1 VRLATTCIVLAAGG
15 LPVGCRSSSTA
26 SVNAQDARVE
36 PSCAAAGKV
45 ALPPGSPKL
54 KRIRVDAVVVRSFPM
69 EEIVAPGKV
78 EANPNRIS
86 RITVP
91 VAGRVSQVFVRLGAS
106 VEQGQPLFAVDS
118 VDSGAAIASYRQ
130 AQAQA
135 RVAASALNKAQAD
148 LSRLTELYDHGA
160 AALKD
165 LVAARNDYTQA
176 QVGVEQAQ
184 TAREEA
190 GHHLELLGL
199 DPAAPTLL
207 VTVRA
212 PISGKVL
219 DIAVVPGEFRND
231 TSAPLMTIAD
241 LSTVWISA
249 DVPESLIRVVDIAEA
264 IEVSLY
270 AYPGEVFRGRVMRIA
285 DVVDPQTRTVK
296 VQAEIANPNGR
307 LRPEMFGQIRHS
319 HGARSMPAVPVG
331 AVAQLAGKSVVWVE
345 ESAGGFRPVEV
356 QPGPRQGDWVAIPSG
371 VAPGDRI
378 VTDGVMLITRD

>member
-1 VRLATTCIVLAAGG
+1 MV
-15 LPVGCRSSSTA
+15 
-26 SVNAQDARVE
+26 
-36 PSCAAAGKV
+36 
-45 ALPPGSPKL
+45 LPPDSPKL
-54 KRIRVDAVVVRSFPM
+54 KRIHVDAVGVRPFPM

-148 LSRLTELYDHGA
+148 LNRLTELYDHGA
-160 AALKD
+160 TALKD
-165 LVAARNDYTQA
+165 LVAVRNDYTQA
-176 QVGVEQAQ
+176 QAGVEQAH

-190 GHHLELLGL
+190 RHHLELLGL

-249 DVPESLIRVVDIAEA
+249 DVPESLIRVVDIREA

-319 HGARSMPAVPVG
+319 HGARSMPAVPAG
-331 AVAQLAGKSVVWVE
+331 AVAQLAGKAVVWVE
-345 ESAGGFRPVEV
+345 ESAGVFRPVEV
-356 QPGPRQGDWVAIPSG
+356 EPGPRQGDWVAIASG
-371 VAPGDRI
+371 VAAGDRV